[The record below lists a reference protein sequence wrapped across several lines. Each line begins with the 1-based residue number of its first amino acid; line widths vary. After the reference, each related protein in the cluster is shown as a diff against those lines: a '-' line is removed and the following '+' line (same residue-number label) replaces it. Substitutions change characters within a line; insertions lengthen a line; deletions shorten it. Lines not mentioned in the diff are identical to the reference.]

1 MPTHRTLVALPR
13 TLQGLRVL
21 QHSTSKP
28 LVVNAVH
35 GICLACR
42 MHNRQPL
49 LSLTRSSRP
58 LLPVPQDLRSPIS
71 ASRSRFRL
79 PA

>member
-1 MPTHRTLVALPR
+1 MPFQRTPLAPLR
-13 TLQGLRVL
+13 SRLGLRVL

-35 GICLACR
+35 GICLACS